1 MIGRARRSGGAIP
14 MWRKICSTLRR
25 TSASNSGA
33 FSVVN
38 SSPYHQHQSLPSAAS
53 AASYAF
59 SKRSGG
65 SSGRV
70 RSRMAR
76 ACPSIVQA
84 WLSSEWPIQMRKFE
98 SIQLPEWMRE
108 IRAAG
113 GTRRDL
119 LPGQHRDDVVAET
132 TVERVQEA
140 LAGARIVLPRVLA
153 IERHGD
159 RGLLVR
165 RCEAREEVLGGAG
178 RVALAVPEADAVAQG
193 AIAREHRHVAAHP
206 GRMAQRHRRGLLQL
220 AALPLALIR
229 RAPAPA
235 CGGEGL
241 HPGGP

>member
-25 TSASNSGA
+25 KSASNSGA

-38 SSPYHQHQSLPSAAS
+38 SSPYHQNQSLPSAAS

-113 GTRRDL
+113 GRAAISSRGNT
-119 LPGQHRDDVVAET
+119 GT
-132 TVERVQEA
+132 TSS
-140 LAGARIVLPRVLA
+140 PK
-153 IERHGD
+153 
-159 RGLLVR
+159 
-165 RCEAREEVLGGAG
+165 
-178 RVALAVPEADAVAQG
+178 P
-193 AIAREHRHVAAHP
+193 P
-206 GRMAQRHRRGLLQL
+206 
-220 AALPLALIR
+220 
-229 RAPAPA
+229 
-235 CGGEGL
+235 
-241 HPGGP
+241 